1 MNRRNLLKILGISA
15 VGVATVPLWM
25 DAWTTDDLPEDSLA
39 LNEDKKLLLLEIV
52 DTLIPSGDIPGAK
65 DLEVDKFVRVMVANC
80 FEEDIQREFLAGFD
94 ELETVVKARY
104 DKAFKEIPKKERI
117 IILEAMAANKIEG
130 KEINFVEFVK
140 ELTIT
145 GYMNSQYVM
154 ENLRDY
160 EFIPGRFD
168 GSFPVEKTIY
178 STT

>member
-15 VGVATVPLWM
+15 VGVATVPLWL
-25 DAWTTDDLPEDSLA
+25 DAWTTDDLPEDSLE
-39 LNEDKKLLLLEIV
+39 LNEDKKLLLSEIV
-52 DTLIPSGDIPGAK
+52 DTLIPPGEIPGAK
-65 DLEVDKFVRVMVANC
+65 DLEVDKFVRVIVANC
-80 FEEDIQREFLAGFD
+80 LEEDIQREFLAGFD
-94 ELETVVKARY
+94 ELESVAKEMY
-104 DKAFKEIPKKERI
+104 DKSFKEIPNKERL
-117 IILEAMAANKIEG
+117 IILEKMAANKNEG